1 MYQISR
7 QGLNIMYDYD
17 EEDYLYD
24 DYLED
29 YDEDDYLDVES
40 EDVEGDG
47 DAIEDSVN
55 NDAPAWEIDP
65 FLDDEGTIR
74 EIDFREITGDYR

>member
-17 EEDYLYD
+17 EEDYI
-24 DYLED
+24 E
-29 YDEDDYLDVES
+29 VEM
-40 EDVEGDG
+40 EDVEGDDDWDG